1 MNAPKSLLTKDKVAL
16 NQVLGEMM
24 HNMGQKWRGSDISLQ
39 AEGAVI
45 TLLAGI
51 QAVHGHGKRLAESHD
66 WVKNQGSPTCMLRM
80 MGLQTGGRRGKVQH

>member
-1 MNAPKSLLTKDKVAL
+1 MAL

-51 QAVHGHGKRLAESHD
+51 QVVHGHGKRLAESHD

-80 MGLQTGGRRGKVQH
+80 MDVCKQVGEEEKFSIKDNAAE